1 MKMNEAINHPD
12 GIVMVTDRAVR
23 QIASYAARSCDGVAG
38 MSDKSR
44 AVDAA
49 KFVTG
54 NADNSGVYVTKTKS
68 GIMLELYVA
77 CKHGTNAK
85 QLAGEIEEKVKGAF
99 VCTGITV
106 KDVSVHIND
115 VR

>member
-1 MKMNEAINHPD
+1 MNNTNHPE
-12 GIVMVTDRAVR
+12 GIVTVSDKAVK
-23 QIASYAARSCDGVAG
+23 QIASYAARSCDGVAS

-44 AVDAA
+44 AGEAA

-68 GIMLELYVA
+68 GIKLDLYVA
-77 CKHGTNAK
+77 CKHGADAKMLSTEVKEAVENA
-85 QLAGEIEEKVKGAF
+85 F
-99 VCTGITV
+99 PCTGISI
-106 KDVSVHIND
+106 KDVVVHIND